1 MNIPSLRLRDIIEV
15 ILKKHSWIFASLT
28 TCTAQ
33 AYEGREYSLN
43 LFKSTVRVAN
53 V

>member
-1 MNIPSLRLRDIIEV
+1 MNIPSLRPRDIIEV
-15 ILKKHSWIFASLT
+15 ILSGKWWIFASLT
-28 TCTAQ
+28 TCTTQ
-33 AYEGREYSLN
+33 AYEGREYSLD